1 MTPAC
6 PTKPG
11 GERSS
16 ATIAVGVAMDTG
28 PHRGELLAAIS
39 YAIGARAE
47 RSQAFRLVPADGGR
61 DPATAQAAA
70 TRFLDDGVAFVIGHF
85 SASAALAAAPIY
97 EQARI
102 PFFAPGTSHPD
113 LTARDYRFVFRVCG
127 RDDDQAAMLGAV
139 VKRMAGKSGTPPLI
153 VSQSTPYGRSMGA
166 LLQQGLSVD
175 GLAPRRREGV
185 LDDAGPADFEREAI
199 VVLAGSHDFI
209 AGNARALLTRGHRGP
224 LVASDDGFCQRLLDL
239 GGDAV
244 EGLRV
249 AVLEAANGSSC
260 NELARR
266 FEQQHGYRPGAYF
279 MTSNIAASVLVE
291 AASRCASLGREE
303 VAAAIRQCEWETPFG
318 LFSFDENGDMRGLRW
333 SARRVANGRFV
344 PDRASSPRKVAGAIL

>member
-1 MTPAC
+1 MTSTRPI
-6 PTKPG
+6 KQG
-11 GERSS
+11 RSG
-16 ATIAVGVAMDTG
+16 AIAVGVAMDTG

-47 RSQAFRLVPADGGR
+47 RSQAFRLVPADGGT
-61 DPATAQAAA
+61 DPATAHAAA
-70 TRFLDDGVAFVIGHF
+70 TRFRDDGVAFVIGHF

-97 EQARI
+97 EQAGI

-113 LTARDYRFVFRVCG
+113 LTARGYRLVFRVCG
-127 RDDDQAAMLGAV
+127 RDDHQAAMLGAV
-139 VKRMAGKSGTPPLI
+139 VNRMAEKPGVPPLI
-153 VSQSTPYGRSMGA
+153 ISQSTPYGRSMGA
-166 LLQQGLSVD
+166 LLQQALSVD
-175 GLAPRRREGV
+175 GLGPQRREGV
-185 LDDAGPADFEREAI
+185 LDDAGPTELEREAI

-209 AGNARALLTRGHRGP
+209 ARNARTLLTRGHRGP

-249 AVLEAANGSSC
+249 AVLEAANGRPC

-266 FEQQHGYRPGAYF
+266 FEQQHGYQAGAYF

-291 AASRCASLGREE
+291 AASRCASLGGEE
-303 VAAAIRQCEWETPFG
+303 VAAAIRRCEWETPFG

-333 SARRVANGRFV
+333 SARRVANGRFT
-344 PDRASSPRKVAGAIL
+344 PDRASSPGKVAGAIL